1 MIDWCDLSE
10 LQHYFV
16 SYSTADRRF
25 VEPIVQVL
33 RTATTDV
40 FLDRDSI
47 APGDKWKDVLTERL
61 QTADTLVLFW
71 SHNAEKSKWVTREW
85 HTAAGAGKRI
95 LPVLIDDTPLPEA
108 LGDFQ
113 WIDFRYLRRRQTL
126 MLRAVIA
133 CATLVVVQFAV
144 YPLAKYYDMIFDTG
158 RDLYDKTSLPEYSHQ
173 YHVPVEASPPQPS
186 NGHSALLVGEF
197 FLTLFIVSL
206 ALTGIMLFIRYR
218 QKART
223 STEGAAEIH
232 ASLNSG

>member
-1 MIDWCDLSE
+1 MSE

-61 QTADTLVLFW
+61 ETADTLVLFW
-71 SHNAEKSKWVTREW
+71 SHNAEKSKWVTKEW

-113 WIDFRYLRRRQTL
+113 WIDFRHLRRRQTL

-133 CATLVVVQFAV
+133 FATLVVVQFAV
-144 YPLAKYYDMIFDTG
+144 YPLAKYYDTIFEAR
-158 RDLYDKTSLPEYSHQ
+158 RDLNEESNLRKLSQQYD
-173 YHVPVEASPPQPS
+173 VPVEASPPQSS
-186 NGHSALLVGEF
+186 NGHSASFVGEF
-197 FLTLFIVSL
+197 FFTLFIVLL

-218 QKART
+218 HKART